1 MKKRISEKS
10 EFISVMKLFLLLG
23 VVLSHCNPGSS
34 PASQGA
40 DSTAMAITEYI
51 TRMLNVC
58 PSCFFII
65 SSYLFFK
72 NIKGRFN
79 AHIYCN
85 KLRRRV
91 RTLLVPY
98 LAWNTICAALLIVK
112 AGYLGF
118 PGGGIVSD
126 GNVDWLRLLEGFW
139 MVEGNKPYPLA
150 FAFWFI
156 RNLMVFI
163 LLSPAVWLIARN
175 RWSTCIFFIVYIVT
189 DFNFHGL
196 QWFVLGSSLALCG
209 LELPQ
214 TDSRRGILFTAAAL
228 LSGCFLNIPM
238 HEPAARALLLVF
250 TISVWF
256 ALSAPARAIATH
268 PSRKT
273 FKILLQASFFIY
285 AFHQC
290 FCTLTVTA
298 CLRLFGTHT
307 FAEVMAAYLMS
318 FVALTGISTVVYLF
332 IKRTLP
338 AMTGILTGG
347 R

>member
-51 TRMLNVC
+51 TRMLNTC

-65 SSYLFFK
+65 SGYLFFR
-72 NIKGRFN
+72 NTTDRFN
-79 AHIYCN
+79 AQIYGD
-85 KLRRRV
+85 KLRRRA

-112 AGYLGF
+112 ALYLGF
-118 PGGGIVSD
+118 PGIGIVTD
-126 GNVDWLRLLEGFW
+126 GNVDWLKLLEGFW
-139 MVEGNKPYPLA
+139 MVESNKPYPLA

-156 RNLMVFI
+156 RNLMVFM
-163 LLSPAVWLIARN
+163 LLSLAVWLIARN
-175 RWSTCIFFIVYIVT
+175 RWLSCTFFIVYIIT
-189 DFNFHGL
+189 DLNFHGL
-196 QWFVLGSSLALCG
+196 QWFVLGSTLALCG
-209 LELPQ
+209 FGLPQ
-214 TDSRRGILFTAAAL
+214 ADSRRGILFAAAAL
-228 LSGCFLNIPM
+228 LSACFLNSPM
-238 HEPAARALLLVF
+238 PESAARLLLLAF
-250 TISVWF
+250 TVSFWL
-256 ALSAPARAIATH
+256 ALSALARAIAAQ
-268 PSRKT
+268 PSRK
-273 FKILLQASFFIY
+273 ILKLLIQASFFIY

-298 CLRLFGTHT
+298 WLRAFGTHT
-307 FAEVMAAYLMS
+307 FTEVIAAYLMS
-318 FVALTGISTVVYLF
+318 FVALTGISTAVYLL

-338 AMTGILTGG
+338 AMTGMLTGG